1 MFKKIKS
8 NLGGIFIILIILLL
22 FFIGYKCGNKNIIIS
37 DSIKN
42 TSDTISI
49 HKRDTIFLK
58 DTIIVFKDKL
68 VSKPYPIYIDTN
80 KIKLQPLDSLQL
92 YRFFI
97 YNDSIEDSNIKIYS
111 KIVTRGKTLNSFKPS
126 YKLKVPIVIIDSIKT
141 IIKDSIFITSTKLS
155 KYQLSVGFITS
166 PQILAPMIDLSI
178 NRSTYSIGYDPFNKQ
193 PLIKYSFRLWKSKK

>member
-22 FFIGYKCGNKNIIIS
+22 FFISYKCGNKNIIIS

-42 TSDTISI
+42 TSDTISM

-155 KYQLSVGFITS
+155 KYQLSIGFITS

>member
-22 FFIGYKCGNKNIIIS
+22 FFISYKCGNKNIIIS

-42 TSDTISI
+42 TSDTISM

>member
-22 FFIGYKCGNKNIIIS
+22 FFISYKCGNKNIIIS

-155 KYQLSVGFITS
+155 KYQLSIGFITS

>member
-1 MFKKIKS
+1 MFKKIQ
-8 NLGGIFIILIILLL
+8 NNFNIIFSGLVIILM
-22 FFIGYKCGNKNIIIS
+22 FFIGYQCGNKNS
-37 DSIKN
+37 DVQKIIKN
-42 TSDTISI
+42 TSDTTST
-49 HKRDTIFLK
+49 HKRDTVFAK
-58 DTIIVFKDKL
+58 DTIIVFKNRFI
-68 VSKPYPIYIDTN
+68 SKPYPIYIDTN

-141 IIKDSIFITSTKLS
+141 IIKDSIFIANTKLS

>member
-22 FFIGYKCGNKNIIIS
+22 FFISYKCGNKNIIIS